1 MIFKTKKILFLLATI
16 QFLFLNSCVDEYW
29 PEVNK
34 YDDLIVI
41 EGGITND
48 VPPYTIKI
56 SKSSPIDTSKYL
68 PFTGCVLKIS
78 SDDGIN
84 EVLIE
89 TESGVYMTSETGI
102 QGEIGIKYKLS
113 ISTPNGKEYE
123 SSFEKLLKPVE
134 IEKVYTEVETKGDSE
149 YDHDLIGYQ
158 FYVDTKETQQDTNYY
173 LWRMEATYHFQSDYN
188 IRWYYDGRVR
198 PFNPSDS
205 LFNCWSSYKVKDIFT
220 FNTTSLLG
228 NKLVHFPLNFVNTET
243 RQLTKRY
250 SLLVHQY
257 TINKKAFQFWNA
269 IEEQNSESGSL
280 YAHQPYQ
287 IRGNVKNV
295 NDEEE
300 PVLGYF
306 MVSGVD
312 TKRIFV
318 DKIDAPF
325 YFAKCEINDGNYQ
338 AYMEIGWTDPL
349 YYPVYVILYDNQR
362 AVPGQPCAD
371 CRQRDGTIVKPDFWE
386 D

>member
-1 MIFKTKKILFLLATI
+1 MLATI

-29 PEVNK
+29 PDVNK
-34 YDDLIVI
+34 YDDLLVI
-41 EGGITND
+41 EGGITNED
-48 VPPYTIKI
+48 PPYTIKI
-56 SKSSPIDTSKYL
+56 SKSSPIDTVKYL
-68 PFTGCVLKIS
+68 PFTGCVLKIFS
-78 SDDGIN
+78 ENGEN
-84 EVLIE
+84 EVLTE
-89 TESGVYMTSETGI
+89 TENGVYLTSETGI
-102 QGEIGIKYKLS
+102 KGEIGTKYKLS
-113 ISTPNGKEYE
+113 ISTPNSKEYE
-123 SSFEKLLKPVE
+123 SSYEKLIKPVE
-134 IEKVYTEVETKGDSE
+134 IDRVYVEVETQGNSD

-173 LWRMEATYHFQSDYN
+173 LWQMEATYHFQSDYN

-205 LFNCWSSYKVKDIFT
+205 LFNCWSSYKVNNIFT

-228 NKLVHFPLNFVNTET
+228 NKLEHFPLNFVNTET

-250 SLLVHQY
+250 SLLVHQF
-257 TINKKAFQFWNA
+257 TISKKAFQFWNA
-269 IEEQNSESGSL
+269 IEKQNSESGSL

-287 IRGNVKNV
+287 IRGNVKNI
-295 NDEEE
+295 NDEDE

-306 MVSGVD
+306 MVSGVNS
-312 TKRIFV
+312 KRIFV

-325 YFAKCEINDGNYQ
+325 YYAKCEINDGNYK
-338 AYMEIGWTDPL
+338 AYSEIGWTDPL
-349 YYPVYVILYDNQR
+349 YYPVYVILYEGNR